1 MQSLL
6 AFVALLVLRPAVA
19 AGENPLGQV
28 IRLLDS
34 LSAKITAEGEAEEK
48 AYAAFMEWCD
58 DAATSK
64 KFELKTANTQK
75 EKLEA
80 TIFKTKA
87 DAEASDSR
95 IGELASA
102 LATSTKD
109 LKDATLV
116 RGKEAADFGAE
127 EAELVDV
134 IGTLGRAIALI
145 EREMSKNPAAFTQVD
160 SSNIQ
165 GLVKALGT
173 IVDAAS
179 FSTAD
184 QKQLAALLQSRGTE
198 DDDMSAPDP
207 AAYKSHSS
215 GILDV
220 LEDLKEKAEEQ
231 LSALR
236 KAETNAKHNYNMLKQ
251 SLEDETANNE
261 KDFAAE
267 KSSKAA
273 SLEENAKAAGDL
285 VRTEK
290 DIADGKAALQT
301 AQTSCMTTAADHD
314 ATAAARK
321 EELKVIAEAKDILSS
336 STPGAVDHTYS
347 FLQSGGTSQSSLHTR
362 ADLAGAEVV
371 TMVKALAKKM
381 HSSALAQ
388 LASKIN
394 AVIRYGAGAGDDP
407 FVKVRGL
414 IRDMIEKLEAQAG
427 TEATEKAYCDEQMA
441 KTEAKKGELD
451 FDLSKLTAKID
462 QAASESA
469 ALKQDVKE
477 LQGELASL
485 TKMQAEMDLMRR
497 EQSAAFATAKS
508 DLEAGLEGV
517 RKALGMLREY
527 YGSSPA
533 ALLQTRARQ
542 PAAPETHSKADGAG
556 SSIIGILE
564 VVESDFAKNLAK
576 EQMQEEDS
584 VTDYEKVSQENS
596 VTKALKEQD
605 VKYKTQS
612 FKGLDKELAELGNDR
627 STASE
632 ELSAVMEYYSKLQ
645 ERCIA
650 KPETYEERAARRQ
663 AEVEGLKQALE
674 IINSETAFTQ
684 RRKRGSAGRFHLRA

>member
-1 MQSLL
+1 
-6 AFVALLVLRPAVA
+6 
-19 AGENPLGQV
+19 
-28 IRLLDS
+28 
-34 LSAKITAEGEAEEK
+34 
-48 AYAAFMEWCD
+48 
-58 DAATSK
+58 
-64 KFELKTANTQK
+64 
-75 EKLEA
+75 
-80 TIFKTKA
+80 
-87 DAEASDSR
+87 
-95 IGELASA
+95 
-102 LATSTKD
+102 
-109 LKDATLV
+109 
-116 RGKEAADFGAE
+116 
-127 EAELVDV
+127 
-134 IGTLGRAIALI
+134 
-145 EREMSKNPAAFTQVD
+145 
-160 SSNIQ
+160 
-165 GLVKALGT
+165 
-173 IVDAAS
+173 
-179 FSTAD
+179 
-184 QKQLAALLQSRGTE
+184 
-198 DDDMSAPDP
+198 
-207 AAYKSHSS
+207 
-215 GILDV
+215 
-220 LEDLKEKAEEQ
+220 
-231 LSALR
+231 
-236 KAETNAKHNYNMLKQ
+236 
-251 SLEDETANNE
+251 
-261 KDFAAE
+261 
-267 KSSKAA
+267 
-273 SLEENAKAAGDL
+273 
-285 VRTEK
+285 
-290 DIADGKAALQT
+290 
-301 AQTSCMTTAADHD
+301 MTTAADHD

-347 FLQSGGTSQSSLHTR
+347 FLQQQQQQAGGTSRSSLRTR

-414 IRDMIEKLEAQAG
+414 IQDMIEKLEAQAG

-533 ALLQTRARQ
+533 ALLQTGARQ

-605 VKYKTQS
+605 VKYKTQN

-632 ELSAVMEYYSKLQ
+632 ELSAVMEYYSKIQ

-650 KPETYEERAARRQ
+650 KPETYQERAARRQ
-663 AEVEGLKQALE
+663 QEIEGLKQALE